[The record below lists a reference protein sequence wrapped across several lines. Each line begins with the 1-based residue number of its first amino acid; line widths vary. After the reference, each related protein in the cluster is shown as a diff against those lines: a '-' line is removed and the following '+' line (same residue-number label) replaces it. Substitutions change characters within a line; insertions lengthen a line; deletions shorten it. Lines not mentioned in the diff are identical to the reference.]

1 MLSPTVLRM
10 PWVCLGLILFSH
22 VAIANNRYKSRPDLS
37 PPRLNITIPPT
48 HGLEQGYIFIAP
60 FNAVSEPAHR
70 APQQPGAYIF
80 SDNGDLVWSGYTYF
94 STWTG
99 NFQAARW
106 NGQDVLAAFEGA
118 HNGLY
123 GHGHGHH
130 VLLNQRYE
138 TIKELRA
145 GNHLLSDKHEFEIL
159 NESTALIQIHHPEVQ
174 DLSNYTSDRRQ
185 HWIVNAIF
193 QELDIN
199 DGKVLF
205 EWRSLDHIGPEGTLS
220 PIFWVHHGEFLH
232 IRKNFFVPIL
242 TPSLVPESALPLAK
256 DQAGIGHNSSTAWD
270 YFHINSVTKGIDG
283 HYLVSARHASTVY
296 KINSTDGSVIWRL
309 GGSRSDFTL
318 GPEVEFG
325 FQHHARLLN
334 QVDNNGVTT
343 ITLFD
348 NAVYGSESGGG
359 GDKEV
364 QIYPYSRGK
373 ILKLDHHTRHAALE
387 SSFIPPDLLLV
398 KSQGSLQTLPN
409 GNVFINW
416 GSEGAVTEFSSDG
429 EPLYHAYLDS
439 RPLSR
444 GDVQNYRA
452 FRANWTGISGEE
464 PAVVAFQRRGAHG
477 GNGGTDIYLSWNGD
491 TETAEWRLQF
501 QVDTRDSLPI
511 GWSEDVRNEEFETT
525 ATRQGFETVHHV
537 PFALRSVR
545 AQAIAADGTVLASSK
560 RVKVQAW
567 EVYEYLLE
575 EDDIEVADPKPI
587 SPGSHL
593 PPLLL
598 QKADQL

>member
-1 MLSPTVLRM
+1 MRI
-10 PWVCLGLILFSH
+10 PWLCLNYILFSH
-22 VAIANNRYKSRPDLS
+22 VVFANNRYKSRPDLS
-37 PPRLNITIPPT
+37 PPRLNITLSPNR
-48 HGLEQGYIFIAP
+48 GLERGYIFIAP
-60 FNAVSEPAHR
+60 FNAVSKPAHR

-80 SDNGDLVWSGYTYF
+80 SDDGELVWSGYTYF

-106 NGQDVLAAFEGA
+106 NGQDVLPAFEGA

-159 NESTALIQIHHPEVQ
+159 NELTALIQIHHPEVR

-193 QELDIN
+193 QELNIT

-205 EWRSLDHIGPEGTLS
+205 EWRSLDHIGPE
-220 PIFWVHHGEFLH
+220 
-232 IRKNFFVPIL
+232 
-242 TPSLVPESALPLAK
+242 ESALPLPNN
-256 DQAGIGHNSSTAWD
+256 QAGIGHNSSTAWD

-283 HYLVSARHASTVY
+283 HYLVSARHASTIY

-309 GGSRSDFTL
+309 GGSRSDFAL
-318 GPEVEFG
+318 GPNVEFR
-325 FQHHARLLN
+325 FQHHARYLD
-334 QVDNNGVTT
+334 QIDKNGVTR

-364 QIYPYSRGK
+364 RIYPYSRGR
-373 ILKLDHHTRHAALE
+373 ILSLNHDTRCASLE

-398 KSQGSLQTLPN
+398 KSQGSLQALPN

-416 GSEGAVTEFSSDG
+416 GSEGAITEFSSDG

-439 RPLSR
+439 QPLSR

-452 FRANWTGISGEE
+452 FRANWTGISSEE
-464 PAVVAFQRRGAHG
+464 PAVVAFQRHG
-477 GNGGTDIYLSWNGD
+477 TDWDSGGTDIYLSWNGD
-491 TETAEWRLQF
+491 TETVKWRLQL
-501 QVDTRDSLPI
+501 QVDTSDGLPV
-511 GWSEDVRNEEFETT
+511 GWNEDVRNGELETNV
-525 ATRQGFETVHHV
+525 ARRGFETVHHV
-537 PFALRSVR
+537 PFALRSIR

-560 RVKVQAW
+560 RVQIQAW
-567 EVYEYLLE
+567 EVYQYLLE
-575 EDDIEVADPKPI
+575 EDNIEVADLKVS
-587 SPGSHL
+587 SPGSRL
-593 PPLLL
+593 RPLLL
-598 QKADQL
+598 QKADPL